1 MGMLRMR
8 PLEGLK
14 ALDFCWVAVG
24 PMTTAYLAEYGATV
38 IPIESTRRPDV
49 LRCSPSVVRAN
60 ASGYYANYYHRGLGA
75 RLRGPLRQPRR
86 HPHSVRP
93 CWGAEARMRSSR
105 ALGCACFA
113 ERNDG
118 SHQLARSAA
127 DQPYDDYTDFVVPR
141 FAVPAILAALDYRR
155 RTARGQHLDMSQLEV
170 SLQFMTPSCSITPA
184 IGENESV

>member
-75 RLRGPLRQPRR
+75 PATRTSASTPTSSS
-86 HPHSVRP
+86 SVRP

-105 ALGCACFA
+105 ALGVCLL
-113 ERNDG
+113 R
-118 SHQLARSAA
+118 
-127 DQPYDDYTDFVVPR
+127 
-141 FAVPAILAALDYRR
+141 
-155 RTARGQHLDMSQLEV
+155 
-170 SLQFMTPSCSITPA
+170 
-184 IGENESV
+184 

>member
-75 RLRGPLRQPRR
+75 RLRGPPRQPRR
-86 HPHSVRP
+86 HPLQYVHAGARRP
-93 CWGAEARMRSSR
+93 ACAAAGLW
-105 ALGCACFA
+105 GCACFA

-127 DQPYDDYTDFVVPR
+127 DQPYDAYTDFMVPR

-155 RTARGQHLDMSQLEV
+155 RTVRGQHLDMSQLEV